1 MASRSRPR
9 YRRFCIA
16 IRAPSRDG
24 AGGGNLPVEG
34 DLGSQAGD
42 LVAGLGLDVGE
53 DGIGALFNI
62 ISDVVTIFQ
71 CIWGHAQEESRAAG

>member
-1 MASRSRPR
+1 M
-9 YRRFCIA
+9 
-16 IRAPSRDG
+16 
-24 AGGGNLPVEG
+24 EG

-71 CIWGHAQEESRAAG
+71 YISGHAQEESRAAG